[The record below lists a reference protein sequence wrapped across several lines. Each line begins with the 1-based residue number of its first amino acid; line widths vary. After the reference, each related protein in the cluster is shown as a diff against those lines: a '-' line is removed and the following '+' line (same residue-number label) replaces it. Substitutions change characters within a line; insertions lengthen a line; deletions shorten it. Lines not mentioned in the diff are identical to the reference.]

1 MNIHS
6 QKKHKAEQL
15 TDAFRIFNELSQNLS
30 VSYQGLEEQVAKLH
44 GELAFAHSERL
55 KTLEEKEKL
64 ASRLEKILAA
74 LPAGVIVLDADG
86 KVLDCNAVATD
97 FLGEPL
103 IGMEWPDVV
112 NRSLIPVVGNPHERQ
127 LRNGKRVNMT
137 VSRDIARND
146 PADSGQ
152 IVLLSDVSEMRNLQD
167 TLNQQKQLS
176 AMGEMVASMAHQVR
190 TPLATAI
197 LYASQMSSPA
207 LDNEKRQRF
216 SQKILERL
224 QYLERQVNDMLI
236 FAKDGRMAMETFS
249 LAELLNHLRETVKEY
264 TGSGRIDLQIVNDV
278 QNDAMLGNE
287 NALRGALLNLLNNA
301 VDAVGQAGCIRISVV
316 QLDDFKLRIVIKDD
330 GPGIAKEL
338 CQRVFEP
345 FFTTKAHGTGLGL
358 AVVDS
363 VVKAH
368 GGHVSVESAQG
379 HGTAFT
385 LVLPCINQAYNLLP
399 GGFSH
404 QASLP
409 DALRVNA
416 NLLQADLSHQASLP
430 DALRVNANLL
440 QADLSHQAIQPDAL
454 RVNANLLQ
462 ADLSH
467 QAIQPDALRVNANLF
482 QTDLSGKNHHQ
493 MEIRHETV

>member
-1 MNIHS
+1 MNTHKI
-6 QKKHKAEQL
+6 QKTEQL

-103 IGMEWPDVV
+103 IGMDWPDVV
-112 NRSLIPVVGNPHERQ
+112 ARSLIPVVGNPHERQ

-146 PADSGQ
+146 PTDSGQ

-167 TLNQQKQLS
+167 MLNQQKQLS

-197 LYASQMSSPA
+197 LYASQMSSPV

-236 FAKDGRMAMETFS
+236 FAKDGRLAMETFS
-249 LAELLNHLRETVKEY
+249 LSELLNHLRETSKEY
-264 TGSGRIDLQIVNDV
+264 TGSGGIDLQIINEVK
-278 QNDAMLGNE
+278 NDAMLGNE

-301 VDAVGQAGCIRISVV
+301 VDAVGQAGCVSIKLD
-316 QLDDFKLRIVIKDD
+316 QLDDDKLRIVIEDD
-330 GPGIAKEL
+330 GPGIDKEL
-338 CQRVFEP
+338 RQRIFEP
-345 FFTTKAHGTGLGL
+345 FFTTKTYGTGLGL

-368 GGHVSVESAQG
+368 GGDVQVESVLGQG
-379 HGTAFT
+379 TVFS
-385 LVLPCINQAYNLLP
+385 LVLPCINQVCNLLP
-399 GGFSH
+399 GGFS
-404 QASLP
+404 
-409 DALRVNA
+409 
-416 NLLQADLSHQASLP
+416 
-430 DALRVNANLL
+430 
-440 QADLSHQAIQPDAL
+440 
-454 RVNANLLQ
+454 
-462 ADLSH
+462 
-467 QAIQPDALRVNANLF
+467 
-482 QTDLSGKNHHQ
+482 GKNHHQ
-493 MEIRHETV
+493 SHNQRGLSHETV

>member
-1 MNIHS
+1 MNIHTT
-6 QKKHKAEQL
+6 QKKQKTEQL

-74 LPAGVIVLDADG
+74 LPAGVIVLDAGG
-86 KVLDCNAVATD
+86 KILDCNAVATD

-103 IGMEWPDVV
+103 VGMDWSDVV
-112 NRSLIPVVGNPHERQ
+112 IRSLIPVGNPHERQ

-137 VSRDIARND
+137 VSRDIARSD

-207 LDNEKRQRF
+207 LDSEKRQRF

-236 FAKDGRMAMETFS
+236 FAKDGRLAMESFS
-249 LAELLNHLRETVKEY
+249 LAELLNRLREAVKEY
-264 TGSGRIDLQIVNDV
+264 TGSGGVNLQIVNNA
-278 QNDAMLGNE
+278 QNDVMLGNE

-301 VDAVGQAGCIRISVV
+301 VDAVGQAGCIQISVV
-316 QLDDFKLRIVIKDD
+316 QLDDYKLRIVIKDD
-330 GPGIAKEL
+330 GPGIAQEL

-345 FFTTKAHGTGLGL
+345 FFTTKIHGTGLGL

-368 GGHVSVESAQG
+368 GGHVSVESTPG
-379 HGTAFT
+379 RGTTFT

-409 DALRVNA
+409 DALRVNVNLLQA
-416 NLLQADLSHQASLP
+416 DLSHQASLPDALRVNVNLLQADLSHQASLP

-440 QADLSHQAIQPDAL
+440 Q
-454 RVNANLLQ
+454 
-462 ADLSH
+462 
-467 QAIQPDALRVNANLF
+467 
-482 QTDLSGKNHHQ
+482 TDLSGKNNPQ

>member
-1 MNIHS
+1 MNTHNI
-6 QKKHKAEQL
+6 QKKQKTEQL

-44 GELAFAHSERL
+44 SELAFAHSERL

-74 LPAGVIVLDADG
+74 LPAGVIVLDVDG
-86 KVLDCNAVATD
+86 KVLDCNAVAMD
-97 FLGEPL
+97 YLGEPL
-103 IGMEWPDVV
+103 IGLEWHNVV
-112 NRSLIPVVGNPHERQ
+112 ARSLIPVVGNPHER
-127 LRNGKRVNMT
+127 LLSNGKRVNMT
-137 VSRDIARND
+137 VSRDVASND
-146 PADSGQ
+146 PSDSGQ

-167 TLNQQKQLS
+167 MLNQQKQLS

-197 LYASQMSSPA
+197 LYASQMSSPV

-236 FAKDGRMAMETFS
+236 FAKDGRLAMETFS
-249 LAELLNHLRETVKEY
+249 LSELLDHLKEAVKDY
-264 TGSGRIDLQIVNDV
+264 TGSGGIDLQIINEVH
-278 QNDAMLGNE
+278 NDAMLGNE

-316 QLDDFKLRIVIKDD
+316 QLDGFKLRIVIKDD
-330 GPGIAKEL
+330 GPGIAQGL
-338 CQRVFEP
+338 RQRIFEP
-345 FFTTKAHGTGLGL
+345 FFTTKPQGTGLGL

-368 GGHVSVESAQG
+368 GGHVHVDSEPGQG
-379 HGTAFT
+379 TVFSI
-385 LVLPCINQAYNLLP
+385 VLPCINQAFSLLP

-404 QASLP
+404 KAVLP

-416 NLLQADLSHQASLP
+416 NLLQ
-430 DALRVNANLL
+430 
-440 QADLSHQAIQPDAL
+440 
-454 RVNANLLQ
+454 
-462 ADLSH
+462 
-467 QAIQPDALRVNANLF
+467 
-482 QTDLSGKNHHQ
+482 TDLSGKNHQ
-493 MEIRHETV
+493 SYTQKEQSHETV

>member
-1 MNIHS
+1 MNT
-6 QKKHKAEQL
+6 QKKQKTEQL
-15 TDAFRIFNELSQNLS
+15 TDAFRIFNQLSQNLS
-30 VSYQGLEEQVAKLH
+30 ISYQGLEEQVAKLH

-74 LPAGVIVLDADG
+74 LPAGVIVLDVDG
-86 KVLDCNAVATD
+86 KVVDCNAVATD

-103 IGMEWPDVV
+103 IGLDWLDVV
-112 NRSLIPVVGNPHERQ
+112 TRSLIPVVGNPHERQ
-127 LRNGKRVNMT
+127 LCNGKRVNMT
-137 VSRDIARND
+137 VSRDIARNNLS
-146 PADSGQ
+146 DSGQ

-167 TLNQQKQLS
+167 MLNQQKQLS

-236 FAKDGRMAMETFS
+236 FAKDGRLAMESFS
-249 LAELLNHLRETVKEY
+249 LAELLNHLKETIKEY
-264 TGSGRIDLQIVNDV
+264 TGSGGIDLQIINEV

-301 VDAVGQAGCIRISVV
+301 VDAVGRMGCVSIKLD
-316 QLDDFKLRIVIKDD
+316 QLDGSKLRIVIKDD
-330 GPGIAKEL
+330 GPGIDKEL
-338 CQRVFEP
+338 RLRIFEP
-345 FFTTKAHGTGLGL
+345 FFTTKTYGTGLGL

-368 GGHVSVESAQG
+368 GGDVQVESVPGQ
-379 HGTAFT
+379 GTAFS

-399 GGFSH
+399 GGYSH
-404 QASLP
+404 QAILP
-409 DALRVNA
+409 DALRVK
-416 NLLQADLSHQASLP
+416 
-430 DALRVNANLL
+430 
-440 QADLSHQAIQPDAL
+440 
-454 RVNANLLQ
+454 
-462 ADLSH
+462 
-467 QAIQPDALRVNANLF
+467 ANLF
-482 QTDLSGKNHHQ
+482 QADLCRNQSTG
-493 MEIRHETV
+493 T

>member
-1 MNIHS
+1 MNT
-6 QKKHKAEQL
+6 QKKQKTELL

-74 LPAGVIVLDADG
+74 LPAGVIVLDVDG
-86 KVLDCNAVATD
+86 KILDCNAVAMD

-103 IGMEWPDVV
+103 IGMDWLAVV
-112 NRSLIPVVGNPHERQ
+112 ARSLIPVFGNPHERQ
-127 LRNGKRVNMT
+127 LNNGKRVNMT
-137 VSRDIARND
+137 VSRDVACND
-146 PADSGQ
+146 AADSGQ

-167 TLNQQKQLS
+167 MLNQQKQLS

-197 LYASQMSSPA
+197 LYASQMSNPA

-224 QYLERQVNDMLI
+224 QYLDRQVNDMLI
-236 FAKDGRMAMETFS
+236 FAKDGRLAMESFS

-264 TGSGRIDLQIVNDV
+264 TGSGAIDLQIINDV
-278 QNDAMLGNE
+278 QDDVMLGNE

-301 VDAVGQAGCIRISVV
+301 VDAVGLAGCIQISVV
-316 QLDDFKLRIVIKDD
+316 QLDGCNLRIVIKDD

-338 CQRVFEP
+338 CQRIFEP
-345 FFTTKAHGTGLGL
+345 FFTTKIHGTGLGL

-368 GGHVSVESAQG
+368 GGHVHVESVLGQG
-379 HGTAFT
+379 TVFS
-385 LVLPCINQAYNLLP
+385 LVLPCINQAFSLLP

-404 QASLP
+404 K
-409 DALRVNA
+409 
-416 NLLQADLSHQASLP
+416 
-430 DALRVNANLL
+430 
-440 QADLSHQAIQPDAL
+440 
-454 RVNANLLQ
+454 
-462 ADLSH
+462 
-467 QAIQPDALRVNANLF
+467 AIQPDALRVNANLF
-482 QTDLSGKNHHQ
+482 QTDLSGKNYHQ
-493 MEIRHETV
+493 SHNQRGLSHETV

>member
-1 MNIHS
+1 MNTHNI
-6 QKKHKAEQL
+6 QKKQKTEQL

-64 ASRLEKILAA
+64 ASRLGKILAA
-74 LPAGVIVLDADG
+74 LPAGVIVLDVGG

-97 FLGEPL
+97 YLGEPL
-103 IGMEWPDVV
+103 IGLDWL
-112 NRSLIPVVGNPHERQ
+112 NIIARSLIPVVGNPHERQ
-127 LRNGKRVNMT
+127 LSNGKRVNMT
-137 VSRDIARND
+137 VSRDVTSNE
-146 PADSGQ
+146 PSDSGQ
-152 IVLLSDVSEMRNLQD
+152 IILLSDVSEMRNLQD
-167 TLNQQKQLS
+167 MLNQQKQLS

-197 LYASQMSSPA
+197 LYASQMSNSA

-249 LAELLNHLRETVKEY
+249 LSELLDHLREAVKEY
-264 TGSGRIDLQIVNDV
+264 TGNGGIDLQIINEVH
-278 QNDAMLGNE
+278 NDAMLGNE

-301 VDAVGQAGCIRISVV
+301 VDAVGQVGCIQISVV
-316 QLDDFKLRIVIKDD
+316 QLDGFKLRIDITDD

-338 CQRVFEP
+338 SQRIFEP
-345 FFTTKAHGTGLGL
+345 FFTTKPQGTGLGL

-368 GGHVSVESAQG
+368 GGAVHVESSLG
-379 HGTAFT
+379 RGTVFSID
-385 LVLPCINQAYNLLP
+385 LPCINQAFSLLP

-404 QASLP
+404 QAIL
-409 DALRVNA
+409 
-416 NLLQADLSHQASLP
+416 
-430 DALRVNANLL
+430 
-440 QADLSHQAIQPDAL
+440 
-454 RVNANLLQ
+454 
-462 ADLSH
+462 
-467 QAIQPDALRVNANLF
+467 PDALRVNANLF
-482 QTDLSGKNHHQ
+482 QTDLSGRNHHQ
-493 MEIRHETV
+493 SHTQREQSHETV

>member
-1 MNIHS
+1 MNTHKT
-6 QKKHKAEQL
+6 QKKQKTEQL

-55 KTLEEKEKL
+55 KTLEEKERL

-74 LPAGVIVLDADG
+74 LPAGVIVLDVDG
-86 KVLDCNAVATD
+86 KVVDCNAVATD

-103 IGMEWPDVV
+103 IGLDWFDVV
-112 NRSLIPVVGNPHERQ
+112 ARSLIPVFGNPHERQ
-127 LRNGKRVNMT
+127 LSNGKRVNMT
-137 VSRDIARND
+137 VSRDVACS
-146 PADSGQ
+146 DSTGTGQ
-152 IVLLSDVSEMRNLQD
+152 IILLSDVSEMRNLQD
-167 TLNQQKQLS
+167 MLNQQKQLS

-197 LYASQMSSPA
+197 LYASQMSNPA
-207 LDNEKRQRF
+207 LDDEKRQRF

-236 FAKDGRMAMETFS
+236 FAKDGRLAMETFS

-264 TGSGRIDLQIVNDV
+264 TGNGRIDLQIINDV

-301 VDAVGQAGCIRISVV
+301 VDAVGQAGCIQISVV
-316 QLDDFKLRIVIKDD
+316 QLDDYKLRIVIKDD

-338 CQRVFEP
+338 GQRVFEP
-345 FFTTKAHGTGLGL
+345 FFTTKIHGTGLGL

-368 GGHVSVESAQG
+368 GGHVSVESDLGQG
-379 HGTAFT
+379 TVFT
-385 LVLPCINQAYNLLP
+385 LVLPCISQSYNLLP

-404 QASLP
+404 K
-409 DALRVNA
+409 
-416 NLLQADLSHQASLP
+416 
-430 DALRVNANLL
+430 
-440 QADLSHQAIQPDAL
+440 
-454 RVNANLLQ
+454 
-462 ADLSH
+462 
-467 QAIQPDALRVNANLF
+467 AIQPDALRVNANLF

-493 MEIRHETV
+493 MEMRYETV

>member
-1 MNIHS
+1 MNTHNT
-6 QKKHKAEQL
+6 QKKQKTEQL

-74 LPAGVIVLDADG
+74 LPAGVIVLDVDG
-86 KVLDCNAVATD
+86 KVLDCNAVATY
-97 FLGEPL
+97 FLGVPL
-103 IGMEWPDVV
+103 IGLDWLDVV
-112 NRSLIPVVGNPHERQ
+112 ARSLIPVVGNPHEHQ
-127 LRNGKRVNMT
+127 LSNGKRVNMT
-137 VSRDIARND
+137 VSRDVACND

-152 IVLLSDVSEMRNLQD
+152 IILLSDVSEMRNLQD
-167 TLNQQKQLS
+167 MLNQQKQLS

-236 FAKDGRMAMETFS
+236 FAKDGRLAMETFS

-264 TGSGRIDLQIVNDV
+264 TGSGGIDLQIINEVQDDV
-278 QNDAMLGNE
+278 MLGNE

-301 VDAVGQAGCIRISVV
+301 VDAVGQAGCIQISVV
-316 QLDDFKLRIVIKDD
+316 QLDGFKLRIVIKDD
-330 GPGIAKEL
+330 GPGIDQEL
-338 CQRVFEP
+338 CQRIFEP
-345 FFTTKAHGTGLGL
+345 FFTTKPQGTGLGL

-368 GGHVSVESAQG
+368 GGDIHVESVLGQG
-379 HGTAFT
+379 TVFS
-385 LVLPCINQAYNLLP
+385 LVLPCINQAFSLLP

-404 QASLP
+404 QAIL
-409 DALRVNA
+409 
-416 NLLQADLSHQASLP
+416 
-430 DALRVNANLL
+430 
-440 QADLSHQAIQPDAL
+440 
-454 RVNANLLQ
+454 
-462 ADLSH
+462 
-467 QAIQPDALRVNANLF
+467 PDALRVNANLF

-493 MEIRHETV
+493 SHNQRELSHETV

>member
-1 MNIHS
+1 MNTHKT
-6 QKKHKAEQL
+6 QKKQKTEQL

-55 KTLEEKEKL
+55 KTLEEKERL

-74 LPAGVIVLDADG
+74 LPAGVIVLDVDG
-86 KVLDCNAVATD
+86 KVVDCNAVATD

-103 IGMEWPDVV
+103 IGLDWFDVV
-112 NRSLIPVVGNPHERQ
+112 ARSLIPVFGNPHERQ
-127 LRNGKRVNMT
+127 LSNGKRVNMT
-137 VSRDIARND
+137 VSRDVACS
-146 PADSGQ
+146 DSTGTGQ
-152 IVLLSDVSEMRNLQD
+152 IILLSDVSEMRNLQD
-167 TLNQQKQLS
+167 MLNQQKQLS

-197 LYASQMSSPA
+197 LYASQMSNPA
-207 LDNEKRQRF
+207 LDDEKRQRF

-236 FAKDGRMAMETFS
+236 FAKDGRLAMETFS

-264 TGSGRIDLQIVNDV
+264 TGNGRIDLQIINDV

-301 VDAVGQAGCIRISVV
+301 VDAVGQAGCIQISVV
-316 QLDDFKLRIVIKDD
+316 QLDDYKLRIVIKDD

-338 CQRVFEP
+338 GQRVFEP
-345 FFTTKAHGTGLGL
+345 FFTTKIHGTGLGL

-368 GGHVSVESAQG
+368 GGHVSVESDLGQG
-379 HGTAFT
+379 TVFT
-385 LVLPCINQAYNLLP
+385 LVLPCISQSYNLLP
-399 GGFSH
+399 GGFS
-404 QASLP
+404 
-409 DALRVNA
+409 
-416 NLLQADLSHQASLP
+416 
-430 DALRVNANLL
+430 
-440 QADLSHQAIQPDAL
+440 
-454 RVNANLLQ
+454 
-462 ADLSH
+462 
-467 QAIQPDALRVNANLF
+467 
-482 QTDLSGKNHHQ
+482 GKNHHQ
-493 MEIRHETV
+493 MEMRYETV

>member
-1 MNIHS
+1 MNNHKI
-6 QKKHKAEQL
+6 QKTEQL

-44 GELAFAHSERL
+44 SELAFAHSERL

-103 IGMEWPDVV
+103 IGMNWPDVV
-112 NRSLIPVVGNPHERQ
+112 ARSLIPVVGNPHERQ

-137 VSRDIARND
+137 VSRDIAGND
-146 PADSGQ
+146 PTDSGQ

-167 TLNQQKQLS
+167 MLNQQKQLS

-236 FAKDGRMAMETFS
+236 FAKDGRLAMETFS
-249 LAELLNHLRETVKEY
+249 LAELLNHLKEAVKEN
-264 TGSGRIDLQIVNDV
+264 TGNGGIDLQIVNEV

-301 VDAVGQAGCIRISVV
+301 VDAVGQSGRISIKLD
-316 QLDDFKLRIVIKDD
+316 QLDGSKLRIVIEDN
-330 GPGIAKEL
+330 GPGIDKEFR
-338 CQRVFEP
+338 QRIFEP
-345 FFTTKAHGTGLGL
+345 FFTTKTYGTGLGL

-368 GGHVSVESAQG
+368 GGDVQVESVLGQG
-379 HGTAFT
+379 TTFS
-385 LVLPCINQAYNLLP
+385 LILPYINQAFNLLP

-404 QASLP
+404 KAILP
-409 DALRVNA
+409 DAL
-416 NLLQADLSHQASLP
+416 P
-430 DALRVNANLL
+430 
-440 QADLSHQAIQPDAL
+440 
-454 RVNANLLQ
+454 
-462 ADLSH
+462 
-467 QAIQPDALRVNANLF
+467 VNANLF
-482 QTDLSGKNHHQ
+482 QSDLSGKNHHQ
-493 MEIRHETV
+493 SRNQRELSHETI

>member
-1 MNIHS
+1 MNTHKT
-6 QKKHKAEQL
+6 QKKQKTEQL

-55 KTLEEKEKL
+55 KTLEEKERL

-74 LPAGVIVLDADG
+74 LPAGVIVLDVDG
-86 KVLDCNAVATD
+86 KVVDCNAVATD

-103 IGMEWPDVV
+103 IGLDWLDVV
-112 NRSLIPVVGNPHERQ
+112 ARSLIPVFGNPHERQ
-127 LRNGKRVNMT
+127 LGNGKRVNMT
-137 VSRDIARND
+137 VSRDVVCS
-146 PADSGQ
+146 DSTGTGQ
-152 IVLLSDVSEMRNLQD
+152 IILLSDVSEMRNLQD
-167 TLNQQKQLS
+167 MLNQQKQLS

-197 LYASQMSSPA
+197 LYASQMSNPA
-207 LDNEKRQRF
+207 LDDEKRQRF

-236 FAKDGRMAMETFS
+236 FAKDGRLAMETFS

-264 TGSGRIDLQIVNDV
+264 TGNGRIDLQIINEV

-301 VDAVGQAGCIRISVV
+301 VDAVGQAGCIQISVV
-316 QLDDFKLRIVIKDD
+316 QLDDYKLRIVIKDD

-338 CQRVFEP
+338 RQRVFEP
-345 FFTTKAHGTGLGL
+345 FFTTKIHGTGLGL

-368 GGHVSVESAQG
+368 GGQVSVESVLGQG
-379 HGTAFT
+379 TVFT
-385 LVLPCINQAYNLLP
+385 LVLPCINQAYSLLP
-399 GGFSH
+399 GGF
-404 QASLP
+404 
-409 DALRVNA
+409 
-416 NLLQADLSHQASLP
+416 
-430 DALRVNANLL
+430 
-440 QADLSHQAIQPDAL
+440 
-454 RVNANLLQ
+454 
-462 ADLSH
+462 
-467 QAIQPDALRVNANLF
+467 
-482 QTDLSGKNHHQ
+482 SGKNHHQ

>member
-1 MNIHS
+1 MHTHNI
-6 QKKHKAEQL
+6 QKKHKTEQL

-74 LPAGVIVLDADG
+74 LPAGVIVLDVDG

-103 IGMEWPDVV
+103 IGLDWLTVV
-112 NRSLIPVVGNPHERQ
+112 ARSLIPVVGNPHERQ

-137 VSRDIARND
+137 VSKDIGRND
-146 PADSGQ
+146 PSNSGQ

-167 TLNQQKQLS
+167 MLNQQKQLS

-190 TPLATAI
+190 TPLSTAI
-197 LYASQMSSPA
+197 LYASQISSPL

-236 FAKDGRMAMETFS
+236 FAKDGRLAMETFS
-249 LAELLNHLRETVKEY
+249 LAELLDHLKEAVKEY
-264 TGSGRIDLQIVNDV
+264 TGSGGIDLQIINEV

-301 VDAVGQAGCIRISVV
+301 VDAVDRLGCIQISVS

-330 GPGIAKEL
+330 GPGIDQEL
-338 CQRVFEP
+338 RQRIFEP
-345 FFTTKAHGTGLGL
+345 FFTTKAQGTGLGL

-368 GGHVSVESAQG
+368 GGHIHVESESG
-379 HGTAFT
+379 LGTVFSI
-385 LVLPCINQAYNLLP
+385 VMPCINQSFSLLP
-399 GGFSH
+399 GGFS
-404 QASLP
+404 
-409 DALRVNA
+409 
-416 NLLQADLSHQASLP
+416 
-430 DALRVNANLL
+430 
-440 QADLSHQAIQPDAL
+440 
-454 RVNANLLQ
+454 
-462 ADLSH
+462 
-467 QAIQPDALRVNANLF
+467 
-482 QTDLSGKNHHQ
+482 GKNHQ
-493 MEIRHETV
+493 QSYTQREQSHETV